1 MATEA
6 STVIDARMNG
16 REQMKRLDELAMD
29 IAVANAPLRF
39 NSPGLLKLF
48 AVFIL
53 QNIHSIFRSLQG

>member
-1 MATEA
+1 
-6 STVIDARMNG
+6 MNG